1 MLGSSIVLTAG
12 VAVSGGL
19 ALVFHLL
26 AARGLGPV
34 GYGVLM
40 ASLAYAVLW
49 AIVMEGG
56 ISVALTR
63 EAAADPER
71 LAWTPRLALWKIALG
86 LAGTAGAVGSG
97 WLLGA
102 DRPTLTVI
110 GILTLG
116 MVAVSEMR
124 LAFAVF
130 RVVGSFAWE
139 AALSTLQKAV
149 LLLLA
154 AVVLLGGA
162 GATAVALVFTLSYAV
177 AAVLALGA
185 ARIHLRR
192 RLGPAPWGGRPHAG
206 FVLGTCAPLLAIEL
220 FTSLYFKLDQILLLQ
235 LRGAEEAGLYAA
247 AYRVIETLLV
257 AVSGAMT
264 VLFPRLVVA
273 AQGEAGD
280 FIADFLESW
289 KALWLAALAL
299 VVHGSLWGT
308 SLLPLL
314 LGAAYTPSK
323 TQLQILLFALP
334 FFYVNYLLTQSLIA
348 RGRVV
353 FYASGAATC
362 AGVNVGL
369 NLFLIPAW
377 GASGAAYA
385 TIATEGTLLAIC
397 LVGLSDLLRV
407 APVRLTCVTGAV
419 AAAAVA
425 LGWLVWPDWIAARA
439 VLALV
444 VSGGL
449 WHMSSPWP
457 LRRRTPA
464 PRRPW

>member
-1 MLGSSIVLTAG
+1 
-12 VAVSGGL
+12 
-19 ALVFHLL
+19 
-26 AARGLGPV
+26 
-34 GYGVLM
+34 M

-49 AIVMEGG
+49 AIIMEGG

-71 LAWTPRLALWKIALG
+71 LAWTPRLALWKIGLG

-110 GILTLG
+110 GILALG

-130 RVVGSFAWE
+130 RVVGAFAWE

-192 RLGPAPWGGRPHAG
+192 RLGPAPWSGRPHAG

-235 LRGAEEAGLYAA
+235 LRGAEETGLYAA
-247 AYRVIETLLV
+247 AYRVIETLLL

-264 VLFPRLVVA
+264 VLSAGLPGRSSCVPCRFPVLFVMVA
-273 AQGEAGD
+273 
-280 FIADFLESW
+280 L
-289 KALWLAALAL
+289 LAAVLRTVCSGEPDSQAHQGAAATL
-299 VVHGSLWGT
+299 FSNSTGTGT
-308 SLLPLL
+308 SPLPLGCFL
-314 LGAAYTPSK
+314 CPGHETPD
-323 TQLQILLFALP
+323 
-334 FFYVNYLLTQSLIA
+334 LT
-348 RGRVV
+348 R
-353 FYASGAATC
+353 
-362 AGVNVGL
+362 
-369 NLFLIPAW
+369 
-377 GASGAAYA
+377 
-385 TIATEGTLLAIC
+385 
-397 LVGLSDLLRV
+397 
-407 APVRLTCVTGAV
+407 
-419 AAAAVA
+419 
-425 LGWLVWPDWIAARA
+425 
-439 VLALV
+439 
-444 VSGGL
+444 
-449 WHMSSPWP
+449 
-457 LRRRTPA
+457 
-464 PRRPW
+464 